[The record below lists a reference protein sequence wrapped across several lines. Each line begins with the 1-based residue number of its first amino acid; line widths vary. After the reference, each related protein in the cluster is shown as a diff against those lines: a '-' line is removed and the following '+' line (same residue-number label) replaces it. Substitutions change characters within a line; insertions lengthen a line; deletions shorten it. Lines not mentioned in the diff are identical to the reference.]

1 MNPVDI
7 EDKSWSL
14 LEEAMSSNHY
24 ISFDY
29 EKNGNVYDVTM
40 KPYQLI
46 YFNGMWTLYGYR
58 TNPGFEGNKFFN
70 LPVIKNIRI
79 NNNTFELPEDFA
91 YEKHAIGNFGRHIG
105 EETFEFKLQ
114 ILAPWISEYAKT
126 YNWAADQKFEKQ
138 DDGSTI
144 MTFTSNQYYPVLD
157 WVLEKGRFIKPLAP
171 QKLVDN
177 WKENAIEMAKMAG
190 EI

>member
-1 MNPVDI
+1 M
-7 EDKSWSL
+7 EC
-14 LEEAMSSNHY
+14 
-24 ISFDY
+24 
-29 EKNGNVYDVTM
+29 G
-40 KPYQLI
+40 
-46 YFNGMWTLYGYR
+46 LYTATG
-58 TNPGFEGNKFFN
+58 
-70 LPVIKNIRI
+70 
-79 NNNTFELPEDFA
+79 
-91 YEKHAIGNFGRHIG
+91 HIG

-114 ILAPWISEYAKT
+114 IFAPWIAEYAKI
-126 YNWAADQKFEKQ
+126 YNWAPDQKFEDQ

-190 EI
+190 EM